1 MNLQATIKNGR
12 HPEYGVVSIPFPI
25 PKNEYDHVLEPVS
38 YTHLDVYKRQIEGN
52 AWEDWHNAPQNPE

>member
-25 PKNEYDHVLEPVS
+25 PKNEYDHVLELLKSLEIGDAVGRKFAAIFF
-38 YTHLDVYKRQIEGN
+38 LF
-52 AWEDWHNAPQNPE
+52 